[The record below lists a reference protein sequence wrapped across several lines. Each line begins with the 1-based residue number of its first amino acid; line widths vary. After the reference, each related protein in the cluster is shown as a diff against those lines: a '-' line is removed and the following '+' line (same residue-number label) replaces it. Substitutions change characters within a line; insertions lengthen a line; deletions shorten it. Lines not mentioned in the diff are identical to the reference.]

1 MPITPIHFEFTT
13 QPTNL
18 GGCDALAF
26 PFKTTLY
33 LPTYRQAV
41 SSIIAVRLKLRS
53 LHNKSVD
60 TFFLLQ
66 IAPPTCSNVIKAF
79 FYWYI
84 SFTAIF
90 SETKSRPHILLVP
103 KCLGCQIF
111 ITTNELIVAPN
122 GTNPKKLNVHPAC
135 DGDRNL
141 SSVYTLSLNDPL
153 PVQPD
158 YPKGLITPPNVSF
171 LFHVGDS

>member
-1 MPITPIHFEFTT
+1 MGFIRESVIFGKEPKHIPNAVTKNRAVVSNNLVSAKYPVLD
-13 QPTNL
+13 TNV
-18 GGCDALAF
+18 
-26 PFKTTLY
+26 
-33 LPTYRQAV
+33 TY
-41 SSIIAVRLKLRS
+41 K
-53 LHNKSVD
+53 
-60 TFFLLQ
+60 FFLLQ

-79 FYWYI
+79 FYWCI

-103 KCLGCQIF
+103 KCLGCQII